1 MTRTKNDGARIR
13 RKSTSTAHVA
23 RGTEYIRWWYFAA
36 GNFQMLEHEHHG
48 RALVQRNN
56 QKELDLHGQK
66 KVIPL
71 ELTVIHQVRLC
82 LLTAARLER
91 TEVRYPFFFCDS

>member
-1 MTRTKNDGARIR
+1 MNT
-13 RKSTSTAHVA
+13 TAGPWFNA
-23 RGTEYIRWWYFAA
+23 TIK
-36 GNFQMLEHEHHG
+36 
-48 RALVQRNN
+48 
-56 QKELDLHGQK
+56 KELDLHGQK